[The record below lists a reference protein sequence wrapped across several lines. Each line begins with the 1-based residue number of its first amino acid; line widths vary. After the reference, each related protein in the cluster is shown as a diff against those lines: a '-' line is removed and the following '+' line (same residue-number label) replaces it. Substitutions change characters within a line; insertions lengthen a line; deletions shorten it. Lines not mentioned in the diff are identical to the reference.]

1 MYPNFSGKEL
11 GKIARDKML
20 EYLEPKWGHFQ
31 RIASGWSLFRFPKG
45 QKLLSCYSSLNF
57 DRWWFGVSKKYWENW
72 DNDTFMALLLGERE
86 LFKMVILKPEESLEL
101 FNRITPTKTNQQ
113 KEINI
118 RIPATGKLYIQEMSE
133 FPIDHRLVD
142 LGKIEFS
149 NKCTMAIDSKKD
161 EDLDRFIKYF
171 KTMTETQKQK
181 LIDRLKEKVAEVN

>member
-1 MYPNFSGKEL
+1 
-11 GKIARDKML
+11 
-20 EYLEPKWGHFQ
+20 
-31 RIASGWSLFRFPKG
+31 
-45 QKLLSCYSSLNF
+45 
-57 DRWWFGVSKKYWENW
+57 
-72 DNDTFMALLLGERE
+72 MALLLGERE

-142 LGKIEFS
+142 LGKI
-149 NKCTMAIDSKKD
+149 D